1 MENVVERNNTSFP
14 KQLLEAMKSIKAD
27 TKDPLRY
34 HQRLVNEY
42 LLKYPMARGILAYHK
57 MGAGK
62 SILGISICEAILEKE
77 MNMRVL
83 FIASK
88 SLHMNMKNTII
99 KYREMNGKPPDDL
112 SKYDFISLNASNM
125 ITQVYNAVRQDITEE
140 TEKVFNNK
148 KIKDDEDNEFLDKMK
163 TYGNL
168 DNTVVMIDEAHNFF
182 NSITNNSKNAIG
194 LYKLIM
200 DAKNI
205 KVLFLTGSPI
215 VNDPFEIAVAY
226 NMLAGPI
233 EQPKKKP
240 LSLFGEDYEDFD
252 SYFVTETGIKNKNK
266 FMNRIVG
273 LTSYFGADSKE
284 DMKLYPE
291 QKPTTVRKVPMSI
304 KQYTYYIEA
313 RDREIEESSRP
324 QKFGK
329 KSGKTPLAKPEG
341 RSSSYRVR
349 SRQFSNIV
357 YPEYAAHTYR
367 DANNIPRYTKS
378 IEKLKDESLSGKE
391 LRIYSPKIYQL
402 LIDLQRHV
410 AHQFLNLSKTEEKE
424 NAKQFPPPPKCATGP
439 GIIYSQFKDSGVD
452 LLARILT
459 VHGFKQLQFEKQN
472 DKKEDNKEEEKQNDE
487 IVGGKK
493 NDKKEN
499 KPMFC
504 VISGDVDIEERQK
517 MIDVFNSAENM
528 EGELLAVLLVT
539 STGAEG
545 LDLKNGRF
553 VMVLEPYWHWS
564 RIAQIFARVVRMMS
578 HVALPV
584 AERYVQPYI
593 YLSDY
598 PAVTSFDGV
607 KEAEEKEAAK
617 DFAKKQKREPTT
629 DVQLY
634 TDAIK
639 NQIIINKFRLAMEE
653 ASIDCH
659 MHNKDKSHCIMCAP
673 TNRQLFISNLDM
685 DIRAP
690 SRCEPLVEEKIKAKS
705 ITFDNVDYKYTKTD
719 GQLHIFEYVKSLD
732 AYREIEPNHPHYFAL
747 HDELS

>member
-1 MENVVERNNTSFP
+1 MENIVERNNTSFP
-14 KQLLEAMKSIKAD
+14 KQLFEAMKSIKAD

-42 LLKYPMARGILAYHK
+42 LLKYPMARGLLAYHK

-62 SILGISICEAILEKE
+62 SILGISICEALLEKE
-77 MNMRVL
+77 HDMRVL

-99 KYREMNGKPPDDL
+99 KYREMNGKTGDDL

-140 TEKVFNNK
+140 TEKIFDNQKNK
-148 KIKDDEDNEFLDKMK
+148 NSEEETIEFLDKMK

-168 DNTVVMIDEAHNFF
+168 NNTIVMIDEAHNFF

-194 LYKLIM
+194 LYRLIM
-200 DAKNI
+200 EAKNI

-233 EQPKKKP
+233 EQPPKKS
-240 LSLFGEDYEDFD
+240 LTLFGEDYEDFD

-266 FMNRIVG
+266 FMHRIVG

-324 QKFGK
+324 QKHK
-329 KSGKTPLAKPEG
+329 KTGKTPLSKPEG

-357 YPEYAAHTYR
+357 YPEYASHTYR
-367 DANNIPRYTKS
+367 DANNVPRYTKS

-391 LRIYSPKIYQL
+391 LQIYSPKIYQL

-410 AHQFLNLSKTEEKE
+410 AHQFLNLSKSELKE

-459 VHGFKQLQFEKQN
+459 THGFQQLILDQNKKTEKPS
-472 DKKEDNKEEEKQNDE
+472 DE

-493 NDKKEN
+493 EQNEKGAKR
-499 KPMFC
+499 PYYC

-517 MIDVFNSAENM
+517 MIDVFNSEDNM

-578 HVALPV
+578 HMALPQ
-584 AERYVQPYI
+584 AERYVQPYV

-598 PAVTSFDGV
+598 PTTSSFEGV
-607 KEAEEKEAAK
+607 KDADEKEAAK
-617 DFAKKQKREPTT
+617 DFVKKQNREPTT

-659 MHNKDKSHCIMCAP
+659 MHNKDKSHCVMCAP

-705 ITFDNVDYKYTKTD
+705 IMFNDVEYKYTKTD
-719 GQLHIFEYVKSLD
+719 GKLHIFEYVKNLD
-732 AYREIEPNHPHYFAL
+732 AYREIEPNHPDYFAL
-747 HDELS
+747 HDELN